1 MLARREHSQQ
11 ELLRKLTGKG
21 YQEDDISDLLGEFV
35 ALNWQSDARFAES
48 YGRSRVQ
55 KGFGPIRIQY
65 ELKERG
71 IEASIDRVFD
81 ELPDWQSLLEALHE
95 KKYGGLPP
103 EDIKERAKQTRF
115 FQHKGFTHDMIRQLF
130 NHLS

>member
-11 ELLRKLTGKG
+11 ELTRKLTGKG

-35 ALNWQSDARFAES
+35 TLNWQSDARFAES

-71 IEASIDRVFD
+71 IEANIDRVFD

-95 KKYGGLPP
+95 KKYGGQPP

>member
-11 ELLRKLTGKG
+11 ELTRKLTGKG

-35 ALNWQSDARFAES
+35 TLNWQSDARFAES

-71 IEASIDRVFD
+71 IEANIDSVFD

-95 KKYGGLPP
+95 KKYGGKLP